1 MFVIAEELCS
11 QTTIFNYLT
20 DEGIKLFRNYNGREP
35 IALPGKNGNVF
46 IAEGVFE
53 MGRTV
58 CYKITFGGF
67 DGFTPM
73 SAESMK
79 KFKLS
84 QAVSDNF
91 THTLKTA
98 ADKLSSMTTG
108 DIPLRIH
115 GEISDISKTVSGL
128 SQISSSLSEIVGR
141 VSGISGSGKSYFR
154 LSELIAYLDKAVSP
168 LVLPKN
174 FNDKDDSSVIFA
186 SKGGVAETLLR
197 TCRFITA
204 TADCNVKIKFE
215 MTHRSEMTVLHF
227 LRECRQAHR
236 AAAFRAFGRRRRNF
250 QLRSSGRKGV
260 YRIAGRKFAC
270 NERQK
275 QAFRFHFVPDRRR
288 GNTSGRHFRFDGK
301 QRFRTSAFRNRRIY
315 GERCFLKNPPQ
326 KKIGGTFRQ
335 LTESCNGSK
344 FFITGG
350 NAVYCEERR
359 TFVSRS
365 LFARNKFKQF
375 SAVILK
381 SNSAQNSKTTLTG
394 ENCRPET

>member
-1 MFVIAEELCS
+1 MKRKRSFLSAALKRTYDRNPRPVLFITKNFRPFYFNEKMFVIAEELCS

-20 DEGIKLFRNYNGREP
+20 DEGIRLFRNYNGREP

-98 ADKLSSMTTG
+98 ADKLSSITTG

-215 MTHRSEMTVLHF
+215 ITHRSEMTVLHF
-227 LRECRQAHR
+227 YANVGRHTEPQPFGLSVGDGGIFNYGLRDA
-236 AAAFRAFGRRRRNF
+236 RAFIESQGGNLLVTKGKSRLSVFISFPTVDAGTLPAGIFDSTKSNGFEHLLSEIDEYTESVVFLKTRRRRR
-250 QLRSSGRKGV
+250 L
-260 YRIAGRKFAC
+260 A
-270 NERQK
+270 E
-275 QAFRFHFVPDRRR
+275 
-288 GNTSGRHFRFDGK
+288 
-301 QRFRTSAFRNRRIY
+301 
-315 GERCFLKNPPQ
+315 
-326 KKIGGTFRQ
+326 
-335 LTESCNGSK
+335 LTDS
-344 FFITGG
+344 
-350 NAVYCEERR
+350 
-359 TFVSRS
+359 
-365 LFARNKFKQF
+365 
-375 SAVILK
+375 
-381 SNSAQNSKTTLTG
+381 
-394 ENCRPET
+394 